1 MIKFKIKRERIWF
14 SWIMGRLCADRGVLI
29 TKIMIFHKWEIPLY
43 SIMITRPFR
52 RKECYSVGPFQW
64 QEYGAIYPRD

>member
-14 SWIMGRLCADRGVLI
+14 SLLFPCADRGVLI
-29 TKIMIFHKWEIPLY
+29 TKIMILHKWEIPFY
-43 SIMITRPFR
+43 SIMIVRPFR

-64 QEYGAIYPRD
+64 QEYGAIYPR